1 MNVNRTPFVRKAP
14 VDLTRCDEPA
24 LKALVSGVLGPSFE
38 MREEVDGTFT
48 PDGSRVRIDYVLKA
62 SQPLVASGFTD
73 QWFGLEVKAVTN
85 GGKKQALAYAW
96 QAITYSLSTFDGI
109 RPAFVLMFLPLRQIL
124 GTDADGYAHYF
135 EALLQRSNV
144 GGLFMRGDA
153 PYQWRMV
160 FGGQTY
166 FSARGGLGGQPQ
178 AALKRRVGNSK

>member
-1 MNVNRTPFVRKAP
+1 
-14 VDLTRCDEPA
+14 
-24 LKALVSGVLGPSFE
+24 
-38 MREEVDGTFT
+38 
-48 PDGSRVRIDYVLKA
+48 
-62 SQPLVASGFTD
+62 
-73 QWFGLEVKAVTN
+73 
-85 GGKKQALAYAW
+85 
-96 QAITYSLSTFDGI
+96 
-109 RPAFVLMFLPLRQIL
+109 MFLPLRQIL